1 MKKTYNNPEI
11 EMLAISTKDVIA
23 SSGDI
28 EEMLGGDIG
37 VDAEQIF

>member
-11 EMLAISTKDVIA
+11 EMLAINTKDVIA

-28 EEMLGGDIG
+28 EEKLGGDIG
-37 VDAEQIF
+37 VDAGLIF